1 MNFWRGGNSESVWP
15 AANAPPS
22 QKSRCTSTTTSA
34 DLDIRSPFRAIPLR
48 LVIIHQDQSDKNK
61 THRPHPRQIFP
72 AVAFLRQAKLEP
84 ARPPGHYAEIRKR
97 SGAYLAKHLL
107 FYIPNP
113 PHCG

>member
-1 MNFWRGGNSESVWP
+1 MNFWRGGNSESVLA

-72 AVAFLRQAKLEP
+72 AVAFLRQAKPAP
-84 ARPPGHYAEIRKR
+84 ARPSRDFSQYRKR
-97 SGAYLAKHLL
+97 RVALL
-107 FYIPNP
+107 DTQFL
-113 PHCG
+113 